1 VSPIAVPL
9 DCVVEYSTS
18 NNPCRGEVL
27 GPTSSCDAPA
37 WTTTPDLG
45 ALSTYKSIRLTY
57 LGRIGIGAE
66 ITFDYDQ
73 VTPVYDD
80 SYDTPDTSADLWDV
94 LDDCTIPNSQHP
106 WQPLDAINNPG
117 DSTLDTVR
125 TEVSAWSDSNRDG
138 VQQAFEGGPTCP
150 RASNSFAYG
159 VSVPEDQRNGLP
171 DPGRLGAEPPKVDLH
186 VAGASLLNAIGNRVW
201 EDWDHDG
208 QQDSVLTEP
217 GIADVRVE
225 LYSGA
230 SLVDTTFTDS
240 DGWYM
245 FDSLPYGTD
254 YYVRF
259 YMPDEFGYVTL
270 QDVTG
275 LGVDQ
280 GVANTD
286 DDSDVPSTR
295 R

>member
-1 VSPIAVPL
+1 M
-9 DCVVEYSTS
+9 
-18 NNPCRGEVL
+18 
-27 GPTSSCDAPA
+27 
-37 WTTTPDLG
+37 
-45 ALSTYKSIRLTY
+45 
-57 LGRIGIGAE
+57 
-66 ITFDYDQ
+66 
-73 VTPVYDD
+73 
-80 SYDTPDTSADLWDV
+80 
-94 LDDCTIPNSQHP
+94 
-106 WQPLDAINNPG
+106 
-117 DSTLDTVR
+117 
-125 TEVSAWSDSNRDG
+125 
-138 VQQAFEGGPTCP
+138 QQAFEGGPTCP

-245 FDSLPYGTD
+245 GELNRSSQHLTMMEVCSGATTTVGRQGASPG
-254 YYVRF
+254 
-259 YMPDEFGYVTL
+259 DEVPRPADAGASCGARVL
-270 QDVTG
+270 ASDRSRQEHRGRRCGDR
-275 LGVDQ
+275 GV
-280 GVANTD
+280 GPCRVAV
-286 DDSDVPSTR
+286 VPSR
-295 R
+295 WRHAACEPHRADRPVLVVC